1 VSPVPAP
8 TTATAAPPVTTPP
21 AAAAPP
27 AAAQPVTSPP
37 AAAPPSSASA
47 PPPGATQPAAA
58 PAASPQAS
66 LERDRKAEHIR
77 LALDQRMQL
86 GVNYFDEYRFGHAA
100 LPEIDFDEIDL
111 AVEFLGRR
119 LAAPL
124 LISSMTGGTEA
135 AGLINRNL
143 AAGAERT
150 RIAVGIGS
158 QRKALEDPA
167 KADTFKV
174 REVAPSVPLLANLGA
189 VQLNYGLGIRECR
202 QAVEMIGADAL
213 VLHLNPLQE
222 AIQPEGQRNFAGL
235 LPKMGEIARA
245 LPVPVVAKE
254 IGCGISAATA
264 RALAGQG
271 IRIIDTAG
279 VGGTS
284 WARIEAQRA
293 GDLDL
298 GEVFAGWGIPT
309 PLSIQEVRS
318 ASAPTS
324 MDGGGDGDGS
334 DAGGGITVIASGGI
348 RNGLDAAK
356 ALALGADLVGMAFP
370 FLQAATE
377 SPEKVV
383 ERVERIVL
391 ELKICM
397 FCLGVKTVAELRHAG
412 LRKGS

>member
-1 VSPVPAP
+1 MSP
-8 TTATAAPPVTTPP
+8 TAP
-21 AAAAPP
+21 AAATA
-27 AAAQPVTSPP
+27 V
-37 AAAPPSSASA
+37 
-47 PPPGATQPAAA
+47 
-58 PAASPQAS
+58 QAS
-66 LERDRKAEHIR
+66 LGRDRKAEHIR
-77 LALDQRMQL
+77 LALEQRMQL
-86 GVNYFDEYRFGHAA
+86 GVNYFDEYHFEHAA
-100 LPEIDFDEIDL
+100 LPEIDFDDIDIG
-111 AVEFLGRR
+111 VEFLGRR

-124 LISSMTGGTEA
+124 LVSSMTGGTET

-150 RIAVGIGS
+150 GIAVGVGS

-189 VQLNYGLGIRECR
+189 VQLNYGLGARECL

-213 VLHLNPLQE
+213 ILHLNPLQE
-222 AIQPEGQRNFAGL
+222 AIQPEGQRNFADL
-235 LPKMGEIARA
+235 LPKIGEVVRA
-245 LPVPVVAKE
+245 LPVPIVVKE

-284 WARIEAQRA
+284 WARIEAERA

-309 PLSIQEVRS
+309 PLSIREVRS
-318 ASAPTS
+318 V
-324 MDGGGDGDGS
+324 GGL
-334 DAGGGITVIASGGI
+334 TVIASGGL
-348 RNGLDAAK
+348 RNGIDVAK
-356 ALALGADLVGMAFP
+356 AVALGADLAGMAYP

-377 SPEKVV
+377 SPERVVDKVQ
-383 ERVERIVL
+383 RIVL

-397 FCLGVKTVAELRHAG
+397 FCLGVRTVAELRHAR